1 MTGEETIR
9 FAEYAQIMAEG
20 KPDVQ
25 EFYRAA
31 ELALRA
37 QQEQEHPM
45 TNADRI
51 RAIRDEELAENRCV
65 EIKGLYPWPIFV
77 AFDVPEKRFL
87 SRESAVAEEL
97 NWLQQPAE
105 EG

>member
-1 MTGEETIR
+1 MDEVKN
-9 FAEYAQIMAEG
+9 YPPYLDYP
-20 KPDVQ
+20 KPRKMQ
-25 EFYRAA
+25 
-31 ELALRA
+31 
-37 QQEQEHPM
+37 

-51 RAIRDEELAENRCV
+51 RAISDEELAENRCV

-87 SRESAVAEEL
+87 SRESAVVEEL